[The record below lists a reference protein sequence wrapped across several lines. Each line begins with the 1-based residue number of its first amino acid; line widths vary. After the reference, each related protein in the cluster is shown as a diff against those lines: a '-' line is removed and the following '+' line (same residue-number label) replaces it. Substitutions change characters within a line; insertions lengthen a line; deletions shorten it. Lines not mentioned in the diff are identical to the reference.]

1 MLLRTHY
8 AIIIFFILLFLPVVN
23 DKLVFIFVA
32 LIATQIPDIDSR
44 YSKLGHRKIARIL
57 QWFTQHR
64 GMIHSFTF
72 LLSLTIILIL
82 ILPILGLGFF
92 LGYGIHL
99 LADSFTVDGI
109 RPFYPSRKKISGK
122 VRTGGRLE
130 IIILFLF
137 VILDV
142 GLGIIRIF

>member
-8 AIIIFFILLFLPVVN
+8 AIIIFFILLFLSVVN